1 MTDDWEKKNGLNP
14 GNATDAAQAAKNKS
28 GYTNIEEY
36 LNSVVPVQNVKPKK
50 GF

>member
-1 MTDDWEKKNGLNP
+1 MHQT
-14 GNATDAAQAAKNKS
+14 AKNKT

-36 LNSVVPVQNVKPKK
+36 LNSVVPVQNVTPAK